1 MYFTIIQSLYYLNKF
16 LLLLSLIFISNIS
29 IVIYDTHPVN
39 SSRIFS
45 KFLKARNNLK
55 KFEMKICKNM
65 QNECKNI
72 TMFIKRKEKIK

>member
-55 KFEMKICKNM
+55 KFEIICKNM